1 MADLVLGVKLKYELG
16 VSLPKPVSFPFE
28 SIGDYRPVTRI
39 PKYDFSL
46 EKQIMKEIVKQKQ
59 ADQYNSLKQA
69 QQQLAMVDLIASR
82 KTRHK
87 GKEPDRT
94 FPSAAAS
101 GSAGGSAG
109 ESIAGGTL
117 AKPSSESGVS
127 RLQHSTG
134 GLVSG
139 QSNDHANSSVNATSQ
154 HVAASTLG
162 STIDNSS
169 AVQPE
174 RSHSAGPA
182 VSATSVSE
190 HPAKTLPT
198 AINTPATE
206 VTVSTSTPNANS
218 SSSTY
223 PSTTFGLPVR
233 PTQRPAYV
241 QYVQNTGVQYEQQ
254 QQGRPP
260 VHVQYPTLNT
270 QPPQQQYS
278 GNASSGFVARPQA
291 VIQQRPRYNQQTQSM
306 ALSTSAPVFGVQ
318 PLTTV

>member
-16 VSLPKPVSFPFE
+16 VSLPKPVSFPFK

-254 QQGRPP
+254 QQ
-260 VHVQYPTLNT
+260 
-270 QPPQQQYS
+270 
-278 GNASSGFVARPQA
+278 
-291 VIQQRPRYNQQTQSM
+291 
-306 ALSTSAPVFGVQ
+306 
-318 PLTTV
+318 